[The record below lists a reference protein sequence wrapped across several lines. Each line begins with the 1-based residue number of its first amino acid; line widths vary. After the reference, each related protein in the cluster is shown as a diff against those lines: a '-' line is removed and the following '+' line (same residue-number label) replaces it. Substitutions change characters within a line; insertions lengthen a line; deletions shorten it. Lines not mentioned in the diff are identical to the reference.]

1 MAGKTKDPKAVIAA
15 AADAPQAAPD
25 MRRPKATNAAKS
37 GGHWDVKELPAD
49 SPVVPLGH
57 LAGTNYVLDHAGQL
71 RPLSADCRKG
81 EVMMLFGPV
90 GIPWLSHP
98 DNYPQ
103 YAAPKGNEPPYIKGF
118 DQTKVQEALII
129 ACGKKGLFDPSGKV
143 RGRGA
148 HAGADGELILHCG
161 DQVWIAGGRH
171 LNGRPKPVETGLP
184 TGPIGDYVYPAAP
197 KIKPPAIEAAPVE
210 VGVDILNLIRQ
221 WRWKDPVFALLV
233 VGFIVAA
240 PIGGALHWRP
250 HMWIVGP
257 SGAGKSTLHFLI
269 RKLMGPWA
277 LATEDATEAG
287 LRQTLNQDT
296 LGVLFDE
303 FEPSESNKN
312 VMDKVVRLAR
322 LASSAG
328 GALRGS
334 TDHKAATFVARSCF
348 LFSSIQ
354 YHALEAQDRNRM
366 AIIGLSKIPP
376 KTPKVEIPAAI
387 EDMGHRLRRRVAEQW
402 HRYAETLAAY
412 QKKMF
417 ELGLSA
423 REQDTYGVLLACADL
438 VLHNGA
444 PDPLTLTEDSLR
456 VEEYVRMLAPSL
468 DSSRGES
475 EDQADRCLRR
485 LASHR
490 LPAKAGQEGK
500 QVATWIGEAYVD
512 VVNGHTQ
519 GSPAFAKLLNHGIQL
534 VHPPDD
540 PKSESAGARAYVGT
554 KPIHVAI
561 AGKDHTGIAEIYE
574 RSLWEGG
581 MWAQTLATLT
591 GARASKKAR
600 LGAQVRCVTVPI
612 EEFIDRAEWDQ
623 EAHRQLALAKGMG

>member
-1 MAGKTKDPKAVIAA
+1 MAGKTKDAKAVIAA
-15 AADAPQAAPD
+15 AADSPQAAPD
-25 MRRPKATNAAKS
+25 MRRPKATEAAKS
-37 GGHWDVKELPAD
+37 GASYDVKPLPD
-49 SPVVPLGH
+49 DCPVVPLGH
-57 LAGTNYVLDHAGQL
+57 LAGVNYVLDHAGQL

-81 EVMMLFGPV
+81 EVMMLFGHR
-90 GIPWLSHP
+90 GIPWLVQE
-98 DNYPQ
+98 YPQ
-103 YAAPKGNEPPYIKGF
+103 YAAPKGNEPPYVKGF

-129 ACGKKGLFDPSGKV
+129 ACSRKELFDPSGRV

-148 HAGADGELILHCG
+148 HPGPDGELILHCG
-161 DQVWIAGGRH
+161 NEIWIAGARH
-171 LNGRPKPVETGLP
+171 LNGKPKPTESGLP
-184 TGPIGDYVYPAAP
+184 TGMVGEHVYPSAP
-197 KIKPPAIEAAPVE
+197 KIKPPALEAAPVE
-210 VGVDILNLIRQ
+210 VGADILQLIRQ
-221 WRWKDPVFALLV
+221 WRWKDDVFALLV
-233 VGFIVAA
+233 MGFIVAA
-240 PIGGALHWRP
+240 PIGGALPWRP

-257 SGAGKSTLHFLI
+257 SGAGKSTLHLVI

-296 LGVLFDE
+296 LAVLFDE
-303 FEPSESNKN
+303 FEPSESNKG

-366 AIIGLSKIPP
+366 AIVGLSKIPP
-376 KTPKVEIPAAI
+376 KSPKVKIPAAL
-387 EDMGHRLRRRVAEQW
+387 EDMGNRVRRRVAEQW
-402 HRYAETLAAY
+402 HRFADTLAAY
-412 QKKMF
+412 QGKMF
-417 ELGLSA
+417 ELGFSA

-438 VLHNGA
+438 VLHNGV
-444 PDPLTLTEDSLR
+444 PDPLTLTDDSLR
-456 VEEYVRMLAPSL
+456 VEEYVRMLAPAL

-490 LPAKAGQEGK
+490 LPAKGGQDTK
-500 QVATWIGEAYVD
+500 QVATWIGEAFVD
-512 VVNGHTQ
+512 VFNNQTV
-519 GSPAFAKLLNHGIQL
+519 GSPAFAKLLNHGMQL

-540 PKSESAGARAYVGT
+540 PKSESAGARAYMRE
-554 KPIHVAI
+554 KPIHIAI
-561 AGKDHTGIAEIYE
+561 AGKDHAGIAEIYE

-581 MWAQTLATLT
+581 MWAQTLATLP

-612 EEFIDRAEWDQ
+612 EEFIDLKDWEE
-623 EAHRQLALAKGMG
+623 EAFRQIASMTGAG

>member
-1 MAGKTKDPKAVIAA
+1 MARATKDAKAVIAA
-15 AADAPQAAPD
+15 AADSPQPAPD
-25 MRRPKATNAAKS
+25 LRRPKATDAAKA
-37 GGHWDVKELPAD
+37 GAHWDVKALPED
-49 SPVVPLGH
+49 CPVVPLGH

-81 EVMMLFGPV
+81 EVMMLFGTAV
-90 GIPWLSHP
+90 AWLSHP

-129 ACGKKGLFDPSGKV
+129 ACAKRGLFDASGRV

-161 DQVWIAGGRH
+161 DQVQIYGRR
-171 LNGRPKPVETGLP
+171 NIGNRKPKAMEQVTTGL
-184 TGPIGDYVYPAAP
+184 IGEHVYPAAP
-197 KIKPPAIEAAPVE
+197 KIKPPAAEPAPVE
-210 VGVDILNLIRQ
+210 LGQDVLTLVRQ

-240 PIGGALHWRP
+240 PIGGALPWRP

-257 SGAGKSTLHFLI
+257 SGAGKSTLHLII

-303 FEPSESNKN
+303 FEPSENNKA

-366 AIIGLSKIPP
+366 AIVGLSKIPP
-376 KTPKVEIPAAI
+376 KTAKVEIPASI
-387 EDMGHRLRRRVAEQW
+387 EDMGHRLRRRVGEQW
-402 HRYAETLAAY
+402 HRFADTLAAY

-417 ELGLSA
+417 ELGFSA

-438 VLHNGA
+438 VLHDGA
-444 PDPLTLTEDSLR
+444 PDPICLTEDSQR
-456 VEEYVRMLAPSL
+456 VEEYVAMLAPSL

-485 LASHR
+485 LSSHR
-490 LPAKAGQEGK
+490 LPAKAGQDAK
-500 QVATWIGEAYVD
+500 QVATWIGEAYID
-512 VVNGHTQ
+512 LLNNQATR
-519 GSPAFAKLLNHGIQL
+519 SPAFAKLLNHGMML
-534 VHPPDD
+534 VNPPDD
-540 PKSESAGARAYVGT
+540 PKSESAGARAYATNRPVH
-554 KPIHVAI
+554 IAI
-561 AGKDHTGIAEIYE
+561 AGKDHAGIAEIYE

-581 MWAQTLATLT
+581 MWAQTLATLP

-612 EEFIDRAEWDQ
+612 GEFIDVAEW
-623 EAHRQLALAKGMG
+623 EELRNRQLSENP